1 MPFTIA
7 STVYYSI
14 KSKKN
19 LQDICA
25 KYVKLLID
33 IKDLNKWNGISCSW
47 IGRVKAVVKLIILP
61 KLIHRCDVTT
71 IKTPDGFFTE
81 IDKNGVKK

>member
-33 IKDLNKWNGISCSW
+33 IKDLINELILLKLMYRLVQSNFSKNPGVCMVSMCGNG
-47 IGRVKAVVKLIILP
+47 
-61 KLIHRCDVTT
+61 
-71 IKTPDGFFTE
+71 
-81 IDKNGVKK
+81 